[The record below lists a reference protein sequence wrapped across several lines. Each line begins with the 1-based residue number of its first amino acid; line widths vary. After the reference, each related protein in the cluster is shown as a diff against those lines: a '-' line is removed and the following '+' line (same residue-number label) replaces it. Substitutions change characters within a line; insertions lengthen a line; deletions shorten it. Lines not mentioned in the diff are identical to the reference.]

1 MSNGGSGM
9 KRAAFIIGSLLL
21 LIIGGGLTAQI
32 AQQGG
37 RDAIPV
43 FVIQTDN
50 PDASVFESVP
60 WKAEQLLLLIGFLL
74 FNLVGIGVTIALIMW
89 FLNRQVKSVH
99 GSEPP
104 ARTRAS
110 DSESAEAT

>member
-1 MSNGGSGM
+1 MVG
-9 KRAAFIIGSLLL
+9 ALLL

-43 FVIQTDN
+43 FVIQTEN

-60 WKAEQLLLLIGFLL
+60 WKAEQLVLLVGFIL
-74 FNLVGIGVTIALIMW
+74 FNLIGMAVTIMLVMW
-89 FLNRQVKSVH
+89 FLNRQVKSVK
-99 GSEPP
+99 GREEAPS
-104 ARTRAS
+104 RTAS
-110 DSESAEAT
+110 SESAEGA

>member
-1 MSNGGSGM
+1 M
-9 KRAAFIIGSLLL
+9 KRAAFIIGALLL

-43 FVIQTDN
+43 FVITTDN

-74 FNLVGIGVTIALIMW
+74 FNLIGIGVTIALIMW
-89 FLNRQVKSVH
+89 FLNRQVKSVQ
-99 GSEPP
+99 GSAP
-104 ARTRAS
+104 AS
-110 DSESAEAT
+110 DSENAEAA